1 MVRST
6 SSISS
11 IFPASDEEWQ
21 KAHHLSSKFDSG
33 WTLRRRE
40 EVKENDFPRVLP
52 YYVKP
57 KAPRIERSAGV
68 LFRTQEGTRA
78 AIMNTIERDSN
89 SKKKQVS
96 GTT

>member
-1 MVRST
+1 VF
-6 SSISS
+6 SS
-11 IFPASDEEWQ
+11 Q
-21 KAHHLSSKFDSG
+21 
-33 WTLRRRE
+33 TLRRRE

-78 AIMNTIERDSN
+78 AIMNKIDRDSN
-89 SKKKQVS
+89 SKKKTSSEQLKMTRHKNSPNVF
-96 GTT
+96 T